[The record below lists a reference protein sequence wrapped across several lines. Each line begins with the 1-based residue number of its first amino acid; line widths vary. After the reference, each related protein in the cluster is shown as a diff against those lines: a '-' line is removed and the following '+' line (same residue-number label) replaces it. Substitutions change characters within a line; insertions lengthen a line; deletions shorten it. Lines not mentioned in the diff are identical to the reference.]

1 MQVSVHV
8 PDLCTMEIVT
18 DKQNDK
24 GQSEGRNEGQLSESM
39 RFVPSQEDLI
49 SLVDLHK
56 HGLCILAR
64 VVVWMPCLSQLPV
77 AVSYLLK

>member
-1 MQVSVHV
+1 MHVS
-8 PDLCTMEIVT
+8 DLCSMEIVT
-18 DKQNDK
+18 DKENDK
-24 GQSEGRNEGQLSESM
+24 GQAVRNEGQLSESV

-56 HGLCILAR
+56 HGLCILAG
-64 VVVWMPCLSQLPV
+64 VVVRMPCLSQLPV